1 MKKMKVKH
9 AAQIFS
15 QRLASTMLM
24 VNNMGKH
31 NINTLNYSCLFF
43 LILERQTVIHN
54 GNHTAEI
61 LYFFDRLFDSVNGSN
76 KQPRK
81 GKSLRCGIS
90 DTSAHLNFWTNEA
103 LPFLQE
109 MKN

>member
-1 MKKMKVKH
+1 M
-9 AAQIFS
+9 
-15 QRLASTMLM
+15 
-24 VNNMGKH
+24 
-31 NINTLNYSCLFF
+31 
-43 LILERQTVIHN
+43 
-54 GNHTAEI
+54 
-61 LYFFDRLFDSVNGSN
+61 YFFDRLFDSVNGSN